1 MCGIIGAASSRSVG
15 KILVNGLKK
24 MEYRG
29 YDSAGLVL
37 NQEEKAVQIRTLG
50 KVSNLE
56 EAMAQEKPKADSGI
70 AHTRWATHGAP
81 SEANAHPHGSCDNI
95 YIVHNGIIENHNDL
109 REQLTNK
116 GYAIKSETDSE
127 LIAHLIHSNKSKGK
141 NTLEALIE
149 TTKELDGAYSIAV
162 IDTDEK
168 GKVFAAKQKS
178 PLLVGKGIEENF
190 VASDPLAIAGLA
202 ESFYLLEDGD
212 FAEITK
218 TDIRIFGSDGNEVNR
233 EETPIDT
240 NIQEV
245 TKDGYKHF
253 MEKEIYEQPEAIS
266 RAVEGRT
273 TEGEVLDN
281 IFGLGSSE
289 AFKNVKRIQFVAC
302 GTSLH
307 AAKTARKWFEELC
320 ETPCYIDFA
329 SEYRYRNPL
338 VEDHTLFV
346 CISQSGETAD
356 TMAALN
362 YAKEKKYL
370 GIVTICNVPTSTMAR
385 ESDWKIFTNAGPEIG
400 VASTKAFTTQLA
412 ALLLLACAISKSKK
426 INNDKR
432 ANAIDDLHQVPDLV
446 KESFGLKKHI
456 DEIVEKIADKK
467 NALYL
472 GRGVYFSIAQ
482 EGALKLK
489 EISYIHAEAYPAGE
503 LKHGPLALVDEMTP
517 VVALAPEDELVEKLL
532 SNLEEVKSRGGT
544 LYVFGN
550 SGSKIKIDKG
560 KFMNMPECG
569 YYNAPIVYTIP
580 LQILAYEVACSRGT
594 DLDQPRNLA
603 KSVTVE

>member
-56 EAMAQEKPKADSGI
+56 EAMVQEKPKADSGI

-362 YAKEKKYL
+362 YAKKKKYL

>member
-56 EAMAQEKPKADSGI
+56 EAMVQEKPKADSGI

-432 ANAIDDLHQVPDLV
+432 ANAIDDLHQAPDLV

-456 DEIVEKIADKK
+456 DEIVEKVADKK

>member
-56 EAMAQEKPKADSGI
+56 EAMVQEKQKADSGI

-109 REQLTNK
+109 REQLTNE

-218 TDIRIFGSDGNEVNR
+218 TDIKIFGSDGEPGSR
-233 EETPIDT
+233 EETIIDT
-240 NIQEV
+240 SVKEAS
-245 TKDGYKHF
+245 KDGHKHF
-253 MEKEIYEQPEAIS
+253 MEKEIYESSVVMAMKP
-266 RAVEGRT
+266 
-273 TEGEVLDN
+273 TE
-281 IFGLGSSE
+281 
-289 AFKNVKRIQFVAC
+289 KR
-302 GTSLH
+302 
-307 AAKTARKWFEELC
+307 R
-320 ETPCYIDFA
+320 
-329 SEYRYRNPL
+329 R
-338 VEDHTLFV
+338 
-346 CISQSGETAD
+346 
-356 TMAALN
+356 
-362 YAKEKKYL
+362 
-370 GIVTICNVPTSTMAR
+370 
-385 ESDWKIFTNAGPEIG
+385 
-400 VASTKAFTTQLA
+400 
-412 ALLLLACAISKSKK
+412 
-426 INNDKR
+426 
-432 ANAIDDLHQVPDLV
+432 
-446 KESFGLKKHI
+446 
-456 DEIVEKIADKK
+456 
-467 NALYL
+467 
-472 GRGVYFSIAQ
+472 
-482 EGALKLK
+482 
-489 EISYIHAEAYPAGE
+489 
-503 LKHGPLALVDEMTP
+503 
-517 VVALAPEDELVEKLL
+517 
-532 SNLEEVKSRGGT
+532 
-544 LYVFGN
+544 
-550 SGSKIKIDKG
+550 
-560 KFMNMPECG
+560 
-569 YYNAPIVYTIP
+569 
-580 LQILAYEVACSRGT
+580 
-594 DLDQPRNLA
+594 
-603 KSVTVE
+603 

>member
-56 EAMAQEKPKADSGI
+56 EAMVQEKPKADSGI

-81 SEANAHPHGSCDNI
+81 SEANAHPHGSCDNV

-362 YAKEKKYL
+362 YAKKKKYL

>member
-56 EAMAQEKPKADSGI
+56 EAMVQEKPKADSGI

-320 ETPCYIDFA
+320 EIPCYIDFA

-432 ANAIDDLHQVPDLV
+432 ANAIDDLHQAPDLV

>member
-56 EAMAQEKPKADSGI
+56 EAMVQEKPKADSGI

-81 SEANAHPHGSCDNI
+81 SEANAHPHGSCDNV

-240 NIQEV
+240 NTQEV

-432 ANAIDDLHQVPDLV
+432 ANAIDDLHQAPDLV